1 MEFTDDQ
8 KRAFDFAVD
17 GKNLFITGGAG
28 TGKTFVLQK
37 VIQTLMRFGKQ
48 VVICA
53 PTGTAAIKVGGV
65 TINRVFSLLA
75 GPCINEKSMS
85 LTVHC
90 PATIKKADVIIID
103 EISMC
108 RMDMLDSIQKS
119 IEKAEKQAK
128 KKIQVIVVGD
138 FFQLPPIINEERGER
153 TLLEKYYK
161 RNVGRGYAFT
171 GDGWNK
177 FGFLPVVLTQI
188 VRQKDREFAEQLNK
202 ARFGDASSLDY
213 FNSTAQYRPL
223 ADAVYL
229 CGRNDT
235 VNDINISMLNGLH
248 GEEYTFNA
256 IVEGKVAYSD
266 MLVPEQIILK
276 IGARIMLVINDAGGD
291 YYNGSTGTV
300 IRVMVDVNSVLVRL
314 DSTGKE
320 LIISPNTW
328 DINRYIVDG
337 EAVVQETVGTYTQLP
352 IKLAYAITIHK
363 SQGATFD
370 RVNLNPKSWDPGQLY
385 VALSRVKDISGLYLE
400 GSVLRSYLKVDPT
413 VKTFYNRLIETETDT
428 VEIAED
434 IIERSQGDVQVETA
448 TVVEEAKKVMGRPRK
463 YRGSSHTTRVP
474 DEILEDV
481 KIAIQ
486 VWSEEP
492 DRMKV
497 LAVPKDKLHK
507 ILQILSE

>member
-1 MEFTDDQ
+1 
-8 KRAFDFAVD
+8 
-17 GKNLFITGGAG
+17 
-28 TGKTFVLQK
+28 
-37 VIQTLMRFGKQ
+37 
-48 VVICA
+48 
-53 PTGTAAIKVGGV
+53 
-65 TINRVFSLLA
+65 
-75 GPCINEKSMS
+75 
-85 LTVHC
+85 
-90 PATIKKADVIIID
+90 
-103 EISMC
+103 
-108 RMDMLDSIQKS
+108 
-119 IEKAEKQAK
+119 
-128 KKIQVIVVGD
+128 
-138 FFQLPPIINEERGER
+138 
-153 TLLEKYYK
+153 
-161 RNVGRGYAFT
+161 
-171 GDGWNK
+171 
-177 FGFLPVVLTQI
+177 
-188 VRQKDREFAEQLNK
+188 
-202 ARFGDASSLDY
+202 
-213 FNSTAQYRPL
+213 
-223 ADAVYL
+223 
-229 CGRNDT
+229 
-235 VNDINISMLNGLH
+235 
-248 GEEYTFNA
+248 
-256 IVEGKVAYSD
+256 